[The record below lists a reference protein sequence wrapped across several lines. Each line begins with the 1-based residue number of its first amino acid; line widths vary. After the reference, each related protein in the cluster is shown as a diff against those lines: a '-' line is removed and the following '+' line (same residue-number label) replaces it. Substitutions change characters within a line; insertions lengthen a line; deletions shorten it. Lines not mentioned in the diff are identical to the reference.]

1 MPCKHSPSPF
11 CCSPITDG
19 NQYIH
24 AVVFSA
30 PFTPSQPYLEALPL
44 GVPDIVYHGPT
55 TFIPLTY
62 DPYTSP
68 KKMGIFREVHQ
79 HAFQHVNAGEI
90 VGRILKSREAYE
102 ARQRAK
108 LDKGVAEDLVK
119 SREQAST

>member
-1 MPCKHSPSPF
+1 
-11 CCSPITDG
+11 
-19 NQYIH
+19 
-24 AVVFSA
+24 
-30 PFTPSQPYLEALPL
+30 
-44 GVPDIVYHGPT
+44 
-55 TFIPLTY
+55 
-62 DPYTSP
+62 
-68 KKMGIFREVHQ
+68 MGIFREVHQ